1 MGLICCCQIIEIIPQ
16 EFKVIPLA
24 ACGYGESE
32 MSNIG
37 VNNAATLYTV
47 DESIK
52 RETKLTDFRSTVVN
66 FISHK

>member
-37 VNNAATLYTV
+37 FQHALAIIARVF
-47 DESIK
+47 
-52 RETKLTDFRSTVVN
+52 ETEAVRQVLHSKG
-66 FISHK
+66 